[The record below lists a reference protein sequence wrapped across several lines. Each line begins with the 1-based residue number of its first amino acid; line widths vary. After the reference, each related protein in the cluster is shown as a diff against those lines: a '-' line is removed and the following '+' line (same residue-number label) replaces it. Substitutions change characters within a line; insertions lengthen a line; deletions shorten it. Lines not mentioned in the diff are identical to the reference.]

1 MAPSWSKQPA
11 VLWQNMT
18 TDRQVDINVVAR
30 PKDPFGRVLYWVAL
44 GLAVF
49 GGLTLVLI
57 VSVSFLSILGRFLF
71 SSPLLGDFELVEIGC
86 GVAIAA
92 FLPICHLQKGNV
104 IVDFVTAGF
113 PPAINT
119 FLDAFSALLFGLVAA
134 FFTWRMYY
142 GAQDMYRY
150 NEESMLLQISIWI
163 PFLPVVLSF
172 FILAICCFY
181 TAARDTRSIFLK
193 A

>member
-1 MAPSWSKQPA
+1 MPIEQTLDLHA
-11 VLWQNMT
+11 T
-18 TDRQVDINVVAR
+18 TR
-30 PKDPFGRVLYWVAL
+30 PKDIFGRFLYRVAL

-49 GGLTLVLI
+49 GGLTLVVI
-57 VSVSFLSILGRFLF
+57 AAVSFLSILGRFLF
-71 SSPLLGDFELVEIGC
+71 SSPLLGDFELVEMGC

-104 IVDFVTAGF
+104 IVDFVTARF
-113 PPAINT
+113 SPAVNT
-119 FLDAFSALLFGLVAA
+119 LLDALSAFVFGLVAA
-134 FFTWRMYY
+134 FFTWRMFY

-150 NEESMLLQISIWI
+150 NEETMLLQVSVWI
-163 PFLPVVLSF
+163 PFLPFVFSF

-181 TAARDTRSIFLK
+181 TAARDTRHILLK